1 MKFKNEYR
9 RRFDAVRPDPDLR
22 RRIEERMEAEMR
34 NEKYVKRRAPLRMSR
49 RLAVALAAALILA
62 LAATAVA
69 VVQGNALRDKF
80 AEMGDTTIEAQVRD
94 VHVSDADED
103 FGFTIDEA
111 VWEGDVL
118 AVSCALRVPDDGNT
132 YLCGVYA
139 PTLNGEVL
147 DEHWGSLPANCE
159 GFTDAFV
166 AGGGYPTSFPLLLQL
181 EVDADL
187 KARED
192 NQFSMKACFL
202 RTEGSVEWDKVAGTG
217 DADYADVDV
226 LRYRSANTSE
236 EGENPLIW
244 FESYEAYRVLQ
255 QPELTPEAEEVDGLE
270 NFGRPDP
277 QLKELPPEAVV
288 TAGLA
293 EEVCAEREL
302 TIPLNLSGTGETIY
316 NDVAEH
322 NFRMD
327 GYSVEITEFRLDHFG
342 LYCKAV
348 IRPDDW
354 QDMDL
359 GDWDDAELEKSNPLY
374 RFYRLLTKDG
384 EELGEASGGMMVG
397 PARDASGDNVV
408 GIEVTDEEYG
418 AIPLNGGEELLFAPE
433 TGFDGENFS
442 YALDEAIVLK
452 PIYKP
457 AKPESTEE
465 PDYGAAEGDD
475 LSQ

>member
-1 MKFKNEYR
+1 MFKDEYR

-22 RRIEERMEAEMR
+22 RRIEEGMEAEMR
-34 NEKYVKRRAPLRMSR
+34 NENHGRRAPLRMNR

-69 VVQGNALRDKF
+69 VVRGNALRDKF

-118 AVSCALRVPDDGNT
+118 AVSFALRVPDDGNT

-139 PTLNGEVL
+139 PTLNGDALGVY
-147 DEHWGSLPANCE
+147 WGMPGNSE
-159 GFTDAFV
+159 GFTSAFV
-166 AGGGYPTSFPLLLQL
+166 AGGGYPTSFPLLLQF
-181 EVDADL
+181 EVDAGL
-187 KARED
+187 KERED
-192 NQFSMKACFL
+192 NQFSAKACFL
-202 RTEGSVEWDKVAGTG
+202 RTEGSVEWDEVAWSGS
-217 DADYADVDV
+217 ADYADVDV
-226 LRYRSANTSE
+226 LRYADANTSE
-236 EGENPLIW
+236 AGKNPLIW
-244 FESYEAYRVLQ
+244 FEGYEAYRALQ
-255 QPELTPEAEEVDGLE
+255 QPDPTPEAEEVDGLE
-270 NFGRPDP
+270 NFGKSSP

-322 NFRMD
+322 SFRMD

-359 GDWDDAELEKSNPLY
+359 GDWDDAEMEKSNPLY
-374 RFYRLLTKDG
+374 RNYRLLTKDG
-384 EELGEASGGMMVG
+384 EELGEASGFMGVG
-397 PARDASGDNVV
+397 PARDASGDNVI
-408 GIEVTDEEYG
+408 GIEVDDEEYG

-433 TGFDGENFS
+433 AGFDGESFS
-442 YALDEAIVLK
+442 YALDEAIPLK
-452 PIYKP
+452 PIYNP
-457 AKPESTEE
+457 DVPEPTEE
-465 PDYGAAEGDD
+465 PGYGAAEGDD